1 MFSISTR
8 LESSGCKNAYYQVS
22 SQERRCGSSSV
33 VEVVQQFC
41 TDTFDVRIKL
51 GADEYEGVKLFYETQ
66 DLLDESLCGP
76 RLTTTNAADTTT
88 SQAVTGASVLPD

>member
-1 MFSISTR
+1 M
-8 LESSGCKNAYYQVS
+8 
-22 SQERRCGSSSV
+22 
-33 VEVVQQFC
+33 
-41 TDTFDVRIKL
+41 RIKL
-51 GADEYEGVKLFYETQ
+51 GADQYEGFKLFYETQ